1 MRKAHKIFF
10 LLQFIAFIFIVV
22 YQSMAVNPEILLGLF
37 AVVFFLEIGILEQQN
52 KYRKEEIF
60 YHKDENNTV
69 EKQIF
74 KAVDIKDVNNKKI
87 KIPEERKNTIIV
99 SKKEMEF
106 LKKEYYD
113 KQMNYFKSKSEVKN

>member
-10 LLQFIAFIFIVV
+10 LLQFITFIFIIV

-60 YHKDENNTV
+60 YHKSGFFALLDLLAVIVFLIKFSVLILSQFFSISFLENKFYV
-69 EKQIF
+69 I
-74 KAVDIKDVNNKKI
+74 ALILY
-87 KIPEERKNTIIV
+87 TIIR
-99 SKKEMEF
+99 KIYIYK
-106 LKKEYYD
+106 
-113 KQMNYFKSKSEVKN
+113 NYTYEK

>member
-10 LLQFIAFIFIVV
+10 LLQFITFIFIIV

-60 YHKDENNTV
+60 YHKSGFFALLDLLAVIVFLIKFSVLILSQFFSISFLEN
-69 EKQIF
+69 KFYLI
-74 KAVDIKDVNNKKI
+74 ALILY
-87 KIPEERKNTIIV
+87 TIIR
-99 SKKEMEF
+99 KIYIYK
-106 LKKEYYD
+106 
-113 KQMNYFKSKSEVKN
+113 NYTYEK